1 LKWFWVYI
9 SALRL
14 YILTKVSTV
23 FLCPLSINLY
33 MTNVHIC
40 KHKQNNPL
48 TIILLT
54 EATGIL
60 LIINKEDYITYAY
73 LKGKVKFTL
82 QQVMKA
88 QMESRG
94 IALLFLQP

>member
-1 LKWFWVYI
+1 
-9 SALRL
+9 
-14 YILTKVSTV
+14 
-23 FLCPLSINLY
+23 

-40 KHKQNNPL
+40 KHKQNYPL

-60 LIINKEDYITYAY
+60 LIINKEDYIMYAY
-73 LKGKVKFTL
+73 LKVKVKFTL
-82 QQVMKA
+82 EQAMKA

-94 IALLFLQP
+94 IALLFLQPWC